1 MHRRTIPGRTLFSA
15 SVLERK
21 LAKILGY
28 ALLDVNKPVREL
40 VLAERGSVAKVRE
53 GGAAYSGS
61 QSAETKR

>member
-1 MHRRTIPGRTLFSA
+1 MHRRTIPGRTFEFSA

-40 VLAERGSVAKVRE
+40 VQLKEA
-53 GGAAYSGS
+53 
-61 QSAETKR
+61 Q